1 MERATPRTRNASANP
16 WVRQMQCVSPPL
28 GKPANSRPPAL
39 GSPLLKG
46 TSPVA
51 AGAEIDTV
59 PARPGAKDTPPTT
72 SLFRRPMLS
81 VRGFCVRSTF
91 VAGPDGLLDLSND
104 WEVRCMNETYFW
116 GYGVGIVRLSSG
128 ERCHLDIFFNGTS
141 GLESPSYVVAPLFGP
156 FSLG

>member
-59 PARPGAKDTPPTT
+59 PARPGAKDTPPPPHPCFVGPCFLCVDFASVQLLLQALMAFWIFPTT
-72 SLFRRPMLS
+72 GRL
-81 VRGFCVRSTF
+81 
-91 VAGPDGLLDLSND
+91 
-104 WEVRCMNETYFW
+104 
-116 GYGVGIVRLSSG
+116 GV
-128 ERCHLDIFFNGTS
+128 
-141 GLESPSYVVAPLFGP
+141 
-156 FSLG
+156 